1 MEQWRRCR
9 SPTANRPSFRPFHAV
24 PSLARIGRTAALSG
38 EQLERGEREL
48 RQLIASPPS
57 GFPRPTLVGAHH
69 RLGMIYE
76 RQGKKDRARAE
87 YQAALAMDPANENAK
102 KSLAALK

>member
-1 MEQWRRCR
+1 MGRLKAR
-9 SPTANRPSFRPFHAV
+9 
-24 PSLARIGRTAALSG
+24 LASHNEHKA
-38 EQLERGEREL
+38 REL
-48 RQLIASPPS
+48 RQLIASPPA

-76 RQGKKDRARAE
+76 RQGKKDLARAE
-87 YQAALAMDPANENAK
+87 YQAALSMDPANENAK